1 MKDYVNE
8 LKHIKYSYCVRLT
21 RSHIIY
27 IQVDVSSL
35 LFFFLA
41 VFIVECHKDVLK
53 FVINC
58 FVVA

>member
-8 LKHIKYSYCVRLT
+8 LKHIKDSYCVRLT

-35 LFFFLA
+35 LFFSA
-41 VFIVECHKDVLK
+41 VYHCSMSHRCSEICH
-53 FVINC
+53 
-58 FVVA
+58 